1 MKPYFLILSLT
12 AMLAFGAVNTA
23 YATADGPDFYA
34 VTRVAGTDTLALRDA
49 PSSRGKILTRIPFNA
64 VQVKNEVERRSG
76 WCKVQYARTAGWV
89 GCKHLRESDGN
100 RYYSTQ
106 GYTDRLSIRK
116 TPSTSA
122 AVVGAIPPL
131 ETGLQGTVEC
141 SASWCPVNYQG
152 KRGWVGR
159 RYLASW
165 SF

>member
-1 MKPYFLILSLT
+1 MKPYFLTLSLT

-34 VTRVAGTDTLALRDA
+34 VTRVAGTDGLALRHIA
-49 PSSRGKILTRIPFNA
+49 SSRGRIVARIPFNA
-64 VQVKNEVERRSG
+64 VRVQNKGDRSG
-76 WCKVQYARTAGWV
+76 SWCKVQYATSVGWAS
-89 GCKHLRESDGN
+89 CQHLTESDGN

-106 GYTDRLSIRK
+106 GYTDRLNIRK

-122 AVVGAIPPL
+122 AVVGTIPPL
-131 ETGLQGTVEC
+131 ETGLQGTGEC
-141 SASWCPVNYQG
+141 SASWCPVDYQG

>member
-1 MKPYFLILSLT
+1 MQIRILTMALG
-12 AMLAFGAVNTA
+12 LALSASAFNA

-34 VTRVAGTDTLALRDA
+34 VTRVVGTDSLALRNA
-49 PSSRGKILTRIPFNA
+49 ATSRGRVLTYIPFNA
-64 VQVKNEVERRSG
+64 VRVQNKVGRSNG
-76 WCKVQYARTAGWV
+76 WCKVAYAGKTGWAA
-89 GCKHLRESDGN
+89 CQHLTESDGN
-100 RYYSTQ
+100 RYYATH
-106 GYTDRLSIRK
+106 GYSDRLNIRK

-122 AVVGAIPPL
+122 AVVGTIPPE

-141 SASWCPVNYQG
+141 SATWCPIDYQG

>member
-1 MKPYFLILSLT
+1 MKPHFLTLSLT
-12 AMLAFGAVNTA
+12 AMLAFGAVNIA

-49 PSSRGKILTRIPFNA
+49 PSSRGKILARIPFNA
-64 VQVKNEVERRSG
+64 VRVKNEVERRSG
-76 WCKVQYARTAGWV
+76 WCKVQYARTLGWV
-89 GCKHLRESDGN
+89 GCKHLTESDGN

-106 GYTDRLSIRK
+106 GYTDRLNIRK

-122 AVVGAIPPL
+122 AVVGTIPPL
-131 ETGLQGTVEC
+131 ETGLQGTGEC
-141 SASWCPVNYQG
+141 SASWCPVDYQG